1 MPVTEPVQSYASHR
15 RFAPLHHFVAFPLIL
30 LYLGFAVVELV
41 RRPGISEAFHL
52 AFALGVMALFFST
65 RVMTL
70 TVQNRVIRLEM
81 QLRLARVLPD
91 ELRGRIGELS
101 VGQLVALRFA
111 SDAELPDL
119 VARTLAG
126 SFGSRDAIK
135 REIRDWQP
143 DRVRA

>member
-1 MPVTEPVQSYASHR
+1 VTEPVQSYANHR

-30 LYLGFAVVELV
+30 LYLGFAAVELV
-41 RRPGISEAFHL
+41 RRPGVSEAFHL
-52 AFALGVMALFFST
+52 AFALGVVALFFST

-119 VARTLAG
+119 VARILAG
-126 SFGSRDAIK
+126 ALGSRDAIK